1 LLPLLK
7 QRDALC
13 YICAMILKN
22 LALAAALLFGA
33 FAPAMATAQ
42 AAKPNSTAH
51 PTTAPST
58 TQNPAAQSPTGL
70 AAPAGSPSASP
81 ASGPDGGSAVPNSE
95 CQGSGCDAPPP
106 SHISI
111 ATPAPAAAPWPVQE
125 RISWVA
131 NLILVLI
138 VYFGVMLGYSA
149 LRKIERQAHVVE
161 VAAKAATE
169 SAKAALLLAQAQ
181 ERAERPWIMVTAEP
195 DPGIRDCFSVMAT
208 NRGHS
213 PTKIVT
219 LVDSIA
225 TANDESQLPAG
236 PVFHA
241 EPRAPRDPIFLLP
254 GESRKIKSFRRDDVQ
269 TVCSNPEDLRRVED
283 WEVKIFLYG
292 KVAYADLRVPEE
304 GTAHETSWCC
314 WYIHGRQNS
323 GMVMAGPLEY
333 NRHT

>member
-1 LLPLLK
+1 
-7 QRDALC
+7 
-13 YICAMILKN
+13 MILKN
-22 LALAAALLFGA
+22 LALAAALFLGA

-42 AAKPNSTAH
+42 AAKPSSTA
-51 PTTAPST
+51 
-58 TQNPAAQSPTGL
+58 QPAAGPATPTGSPT
-70 AAPAGSPSASP
+70 ASP
-81 ASGPDGGSAVPNSE
+81 GSGSDGGSVVPSSDCE
-95 CQGSGCDAPPP
+95 GSACDAPPP
-106 SHISI
+106 SHITI

-161 VAAKAATE
+161 VAAQAAAN
-169 SAKAALLLAQAQ
+169 SAKAVLSLAQAQ

-225 TANDESQLPAG
+225 TANDESQLPAE

-269 TVCSNPEDLRRVED
+269 TVCNNPEDLRRVED

-292 KVAYADLRVPEE
+292 KVAYADLRVPEDAE
-304 GTAHETSWCC
+304 PHETSWCC

-323 GMVMAGPLEY
+323 GMVAAGPLEY

>member
-1 LLPLLK
+1 MLLPLK
-7 QRDALC
+7 QHDALC

-22 LALAAALLFGA
+22 LALAAALLFLA
-33 FAPAMATAQ
+33 FATATATAQ
-42 AAKPNSTAH
+42 AAKPNS
-51 PTTAPST
+51 
-58 TQNPAAQSPTGL
+58 AAQPASGPT
-70 AAPAGSPSASP
+70 APAGSPSASPATSP

-95 CQGSGCDAPPP
+95 CQGSDCDAPPP
-106 SHISI
+106 SHITI

-161 VAAKAATE
+161 VAAQAAAN
-169 SAKAALLLAQAQ
+169 SAKAVLLLAQAQ

-195 DPGIRDCFSVMAT
+195 DPGIRDCFSVMVT

-213 PTKIVT
+213 PTKIVS
-219 LVDSIA
+219 LMDSVA
-225 TANDESQLPAG
+225 TANDESQLPAE

-269 TVCSNPEDLRRVED
+269 TICNNPEDLRRVED

-292 KVAYADLRVPEE
+292 KVAYADLRVPEDDE
-304 GTAHETSWCC
+304 PHETSWCC